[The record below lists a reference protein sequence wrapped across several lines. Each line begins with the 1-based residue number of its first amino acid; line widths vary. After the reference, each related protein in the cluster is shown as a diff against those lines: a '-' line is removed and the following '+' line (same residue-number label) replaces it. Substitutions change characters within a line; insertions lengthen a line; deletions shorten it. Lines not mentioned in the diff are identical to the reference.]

1 MMVLASTGTKGGVGK
16 STFAILLAFKL
27 WKEGNRVVL
36 CDLDVECPNDHL
48 ILNKKLVN
56 GEIIYKN
63 FPKLNEKKCK
73 KCGLCSE
80 VCREHAIFWV
90 KDNYPKFIL
99 DLCVACGACWI
110 ACPNKAIEK
119 EKKKVGEFF
128 ITKIKENFWL
138 VTGVSE
144 TGITETG
151 PIVRE
156 VKEKAIEFCKNVN
169 ADYLIIDTAPGAH
182 CNVIQALLNCDKVY
196 AVTEPTPLGA
206 YDLKVILELAKK
218 LKLPTEV
225 VLNKADVGRR
235 GEIERIA
242 KEFNTK
248 ITFQIPYSEELLKA
262 YCAGEIEKMVK
273 LL

>member
-1 MMVLASTGTKGGVGK
+1 MRVLASTGTKGGVGK

-73 KCGLCSE
+73 KCGLCSK

-110 ACPNKAIEK
+110 VCPNKAIEK

-156 VKEKAIEFCKNVN
+156 VKEKAIEFCKSVN